1 MQHLRRGE
9 AYHEEDNILLIE
21 SRGPRGGLSIKE
33 VLETMLNESS
43 FACLILTGEDI
54 DKDDLLH
61 ARENVIHE
69 AGLFQ
74 GRLGFSRSIIC
85 KEDGVEEFSNIRGI
99 DQVRF
104 SKGGI
109 KEIYGEIIAIIKREF
124 P

>member
-1 MQHLRRGE
+1 
-9 AYHEEDNILLIE
+9 
-21 SRGPRGGLSIKE
+21 
-33 VLETMLNESS
+33 MLNESS
-43 FACLILTGEDI
+43 FAYLILTGEDI

-109 KEIYGEIIAIIKREF
+109 KEIYGEIYCDHQKGISLIRDIQRSDTYSLS
-124 P
+124 

>member
-1 MQHLRRGE
+1 MKKITSYSLSPEAQGE
-9 AYHEEDNILLIE
+9 DYLLKRCLKLC
-21 SRGPRGGLSIKE
+21 SMRVPS
-33 VLETMLNESS
+33 
-43 FACLILTGEDI
+43 ACLILTGEDI
-54 DKDDLLH
+54 YKDDLLH

-85 KEDGVEEFSNIRGI
+85 KEDGVEEFSNIRAI

>member
-1 MQHLRRGE
+1 
-9 AYHEEDNILLIE
+9 
-21 SRGPRGGLSIKE
+21 
-33 VLETMLNESS
+33 MLNESS

-99 DQVRF
+99 DRVRF